1 MRTLFTNARLILPP
15 AEKGSGS
22 HCGSLLVEE
31 GVIRSVVPLGDGN
44 SIPDVDQIIDCSGDF
59 LAPGLVDLHCHGA
72 NGRDAMEAT
81 SEAFEDILSYH
92 ALNGTTTTV
101 LTTVAA
107 SLPEMLAVL
116 ACAEQ
121 YREEALGFLFAG
133 IHLEGPY
140 FSILRRG
147 AHRPEM
153 VRLPSEGETS
163 ALLDHAGMIRRM
175 TLAPELPGSLELIR
189 VLSREGISVSAGHSD
204 ATEEEAFAGFA
215 AGITQV
221 THMHNAMSSIRK
233 TAPYSRRGLAEAALE
248 TQGILCEL
256 IADGIHV
263 SPELL
268 HEAWISKGWKE
279 IALVSDA
286 TAGAGLGEG
295 GGFHLGALSCRV
307 EGGAAWADQE
317 HGRCLAGS
325 TSTLFEGVRTMATKV
340 GVPVEEAVAMA
351 SLVPARSLG
360 LEGKLGSIAPG
371 KTANLM
377 RFSNQWEIRGVWI
390 KGKKF

>member
-1 MRTLFTNARLILPP
+1 MRTLFTNARLILTP
-15 AEKGSGS
+15 AKKSSGS
-22 HCGSLLVEE
+22 HCGSLFVEE
-31 GVIRSVVPLGDGN
+31 GVIRSVVPLGAGD
-44 SIPDVDQIIDCSGDF
+44 SIPDVDQIIDCSGDY
-59 LAPGLVDLHCHGA
+59 LAPGLIDLHCHGA
-72 NGRDAMEAT
+72 VGRDAMEALT
-81 SEAFEDILSYH
+81 GAFDQILRFH
-92 ALNGTTTTV
+92 ATNGTTTAV
-101 LTTVAA
+101 LSTVAA
-107 SLPEMLAVL
+107 SLPEMIAVL
-116 ACAEQ
+116 EGAEQ
-121 YREEALGFLFAG
+121 YRDEALGFLLAG

-140 FSILRRG
+140 FSRLRRG

-153 VRLPSEGETS
+153 IRLPSEREVS
-163 ALLDHAGMIRRM
+163 ALMEHAGSIRRM
-175 TLAPELPGSLELIR
+175 TLAPELTGSLQLIR
-189 VLSREGISVSAGHSD
+189 ELSQKGIKVSAGHSD
-204 ATEEEAFAGFA
+204 ATEVEAMAGFN

-221 THMHNAMSSIRK
+221 THLHNAMSSIRK
-233 TAPYSRRGLAEAALE
+233 TAPDPRRGLAEAALE

-268 HEAWISKGWKE
+268 REAWLIKGWE
-279 IALVSDA
+279 QIALVSDA
-286 TAGAGLGEG
+286 TAGAGLSEG
-295 GGFHLGALSCRV
+295 LGFHLGTLPCRV
-307 EGGAAWADQE
+307 EEGAAWADQE